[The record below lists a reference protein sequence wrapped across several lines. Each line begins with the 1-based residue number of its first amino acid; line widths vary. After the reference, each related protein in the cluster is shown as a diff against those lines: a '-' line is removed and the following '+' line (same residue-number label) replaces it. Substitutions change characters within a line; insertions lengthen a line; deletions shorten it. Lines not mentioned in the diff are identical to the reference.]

1 MWPFS
6 YQEVDFRLPEELVAS
21 HKKLESMYIGKH
33 NGRILKWLWPLCRGE
48 LKADIG
54 KPGRVPFVF
63 TVTLFQMSILLLFN
77 DKDVLTFEEIQ
88 EGTNLNIQNIASS
101 MVPFI
106 KFKLVQ
112 QLPPGLDN
120 LVKGDTQFKLNRPY
134 KAVKTQINFAAGV
147 KNDIL
152 GTISKSSNSVS
163 SRFLVFPMKN

>member
-1 MWPFS
+1 MIKSQNDYSREKFPELQPFVLAENMWPFS

-106 KFKLVQ
+106 KFK
-112 QLPPGLDN
+112 
-120 LVKGDTQFKLNRPY
+120 
-134 KAVKTQINFAAGV
+134 QIGRAHV
-147 KNDIL
+147 
-152 GTISKSSNSVS
+152 
-163 SRFLVFPMKN
+163 